1 MIRFRIYKNDTLN
14 LPEII
19 ISGETS
25 LDAIREY
32 VGRVESVQHF
42 KAFATKLR
50 RIAKMIGLPTWGI
63 IYCKDRQSASW
74 MLDMFDKNKLGEW
87 IEYDKNGFIPELAK
101 LKVAARVGRTS
112 SNAERNAKIAKAH
125 TERHK
130 HMTEEQKQVWINQL
144 KRGWEKRRAKIASG
158 EIVPERRPSPMKSL
172 SEEAKHRRAAKG
184 VKTWKERMNDPKW
197 REIYQ
202 KRREQRKI
210 ERQIEQGRRPASQ
223 DEIPDWMKFP
233 KGVET
238 SRGVETRPGAAD
250 ESRDS

>member
-1 MIRFRIYKNDTLN
+1 MIRFRIYRNETLN

-19 ISGETS
+19 IAGETS

-32 VGRVESVQHF
+32 VGRVNSVQHF
-42 KAFATKLR
+42 KGFATKLR
-50 RIAKMIGLPTWGI
+50 RIAKMIGLPTWGV

-74 MLDMFDKNKLGEW
+74 FIDQLDKNKLGEW

-101 LKVAARVGRTS
+101 LKVAARVGHTS

-130 HMTEEQKQVWINQL
+130 HMTEAQKQEWRNQL
-144 KRGWEKRRAKIASG
+144 KRGWEKRREKIASG

-202 KRREQRKI
+202 QRREQRKI
-210 ERQIEQGRRPASQ
+210 ARQIEQGRRPAAGE
-223 DEIPDWMKFP
+223 EIPDWMKFP
-233 KGVET
+233 KGVDKN
-238 SRGVETRPGAAD
+238 A
-250 ESRDS
+250 